1 MIFGIFKNTNN
12 FARLS
17 WPTEALF
24 ERFLKFPHSTN
35 MWCDVENYETVQK
48 VTQLEMIIVQ
58 SDLYFLQNFGLKILK
73 TSETSK
79 NHSGGPKNPEIIQK
93 LSIFDFPN

>member
-1 MIFGIFKNTNN
+1 MADFRVFWAARMIFGIFKNTNN

-35 MWCDVENYETVQK
+35 MWCDVENYETVSK
-48 VTQLEMIIVQ
+48 VPQLAAILITFLVLFVSHADLEQQHNFLAMI
-58 SDLYFLQNFGLKILK
+58 
-73 TSETSK
+73 
-79 NHSGGPKNPEIIQK
+79 
-93 LSIFDFPN
+93 